1 MSSPLYR
8 FLYSIQEE
16 AHRFAITYHRSLRSK
31 ALKKSSLDNI
41 EGVGPKRKMS
51 LMKHFKTIDNI
62 KKAEISELLDAP
74 SMNNLVAENIY
85 NYYRS
90 DHEVDND

>member
-1 MSSPLYR
+1 
-8 FLYSIQEE
+8 
-16 AHRFAITYHRSLRSK
+16 
-31 ALKKSSLDNI
+31 
-41 EGVGPKRKMS
+41 
-51 LMKHFKTIDNI
+51 MKHFKTIDNI